1 MDRNSITGFVLIG
14 LIIFGFMF
22 YQSDQLSK
30 KAAYDKKIKDSL
42 ALIQP
47 DTSVFK
53 NATFAANTG
62 NATDTAL
69 ATINTAQADSI
80 ADKKLQDAF
89 GVFAPATKGTEQFV
103 TLENEKVKI
112 TISNKGGR
120 VCSVE
125 LKDYKTYDSLPLV
138 LFHGDSSTFRLNF
151 FAQNRNIN
159 TDQLYFQPT
168 SNSIVVSGSDSAS
181 ISMRL
186 YAGDNKYL
194 EYQYI
199 LSGNSYILNSS
210 INTVNMQDVINAN
223 TNYFLL
229 DWGINVPRS
238 EKNLK
243 TERASSTIY
252 YQYANEEIDYLTK
265 TSDKEEDLKTPLKWI
280 SFNEQFF
287 STTLI
292 AGNKD
297 FDAANINTQ
306 TNEQSDK
313 YVKQM
318 TACITIPFDARQP
331 QGSFPMKFYFG
342 PNHYQTLKAQGIGL
356 EDQIS
361 LGWSFLSYINKFL
374 VIPLF
379 NFLGNYIANYG
390 IIILILTLVL
400 KTLLF
405 PLTYKAYLSTARM
418 RVIKPE
424 LDAIDKKYQN
434 KQEDM
439 LKSYQ
444 EKQQVMS
451 QAGVNA
457 LGGCL
462 PMLLQL
468 PILIAL
474 FNFFPSS
481 IELRQQGFLWAN
493 DLSTY
498 DSILDFGVLPIINTI
513 YGDHISLF
521 ALLMTASTFA
531 SMLMNNQQMATGP
544 QAQQMK
550 WMMYLMP
557 VIFLGVLNSSS
568 AALSYY
574 YFLANMITIAQTL
587 IMQKFVDEK
596 ALHAKIEAYRKKPAS
611 QKKSS
616 FQKRLEEMAKQRG
629 VKMPK

>member
-1 MDRNSITGFVLIG
+1 MDRNSITGFALIG

-22 YQSDQLSK
+22 YQSKQLSE
-30 KAAYDKKIKDSL
+30 KAAHDKVIRDSL

-53 NATFAANTG
+53 NATLIANADNAADLALDTSNTV
-62 NATDTAL
+62 
-69 ATINTAQADSI
+69 QADSI
-80 ADKKLQDAF
+80 TNKKLQDAF
-89 GVFAPATKGTEQFV
+89 GVFAASAKGEEQFV
-103 TLENEKVKI
+103 TLENEKIKVK
-112 TISNKGGR
+112 ISNKGGR
-120 VCSVE
+120 IYSVE
-125 LKDYKTYDSLPLV
+125 LKDYKTYDSLPLM
-138 LFHGDSSTFRLNF
+138 LFNGDSSTFRLNF

-168 SNSIVVSGSDSAS
+168 SNSMVVSGNDSAS

-194 EYQYI
+194 EYKYV
-199 LSGNSYILNSS
+199 LHANSYMLNSS

-229 DWGINVPRS
+229 DWGVNVPRS

-252 YQYANEEIDYLTK
+252 YQYANDEIDYLTK
-265 TSDKEEDLKTPLKWI
+265 TSDKEEDLKTPIKWV
-280 SFNEQFF
+280 SFTQQFF

-292 AGNKD
+292 AGDKD
-297 FDAANINTQ
+297 FDAANIKTK
-306 TNEQSDK
+306 TNEQSNN

-318 TACITIPFDARQP
+318 TASITIPFDARQA
-331 QGSFPMKFYFG
+331 QSSFPMQFYFG

-356 EDQIS
+356 EEQIS

-424 LDAIDKKYQN
+424 LDAIDKKYSN

-451 QAGVNA
+451 QAGVSA

-531 SMLMNNQQMATGP
+531 SMLMNNQQMASGP

-557 VIFLGVLNSSS
+557 IIFLGVLNSSS

-596 ALHAKIEAYRKKPAS
+596 ALHAKIEAYRKKPSS

-616 FQKRLEEMAKQRG
+616 FQKKLEEMAKQRG
-629 VKMPK
+629 MKMPK